1 MQGELMSLAP
11 ELDRAAS
18 AAANGQSSSDQIRG
32 DYTSLRW
39 SMMAILLYV
48 GLGLTGFAVLAGFW
62 PPPGSDLDAEAIKA
76 YFTDQGDALRIGMV
90 MMAAGAPCYYAWSV
104 VLSRIINRIE
114 GPMGPLASIE
124 MVGGL
129 LTAWVTVMPAIIW
142 LTAAFRIE
150 ARSAETVQM
159 LYDLGWIAFDL
170 TFMCSV
176 LQSVALGCAILRD
189 KRTQPLI
196 PHWVAWVS
204 FLAAGSYVPLVLM
217 PFFRTGPFAWQGLI
231 SFWVVFVM
239 FFVLIAVVTP
249 CAWKALRRLEAEDL
263 AAVD

>member
-1 MQGELMSLAP
+1 MSIA
-11 ELDRAAS
+11 
-18 AAANGQSSSDQIRG
+18 QSLQRSTDPADGFTADQIRG
-32 DYTSLRW
+32 DYTTLRW
-39 SMMAILLYV
+39 SLMAILLYV

-62 PPPGSDLDAEAIKA
+62 PPPGANLSAQEIYS
-76 YFTDQGDALRIGMV
+76 YFVDRGDTLRIGMV
-90 MMAAGAPCYYAWSV
+90 AMAAGAPCYYAWSV
-104 VLSRIINRIE
+104 VLSRLIGRIE
-114 GPMGPLASIE
+114 GPMGPLASVE

-150 ARSAETVQM
+150 HRSAETVQT
-159 LYDLGWIAFDL
+159 LYDFGWIAFDL

-189 KRTQPLI
+189 HRDKPLI

-204 FLAAGSYVPLVLM
+204 FLTAASYLPLVLM

-249 CAWKALRRLEAEDL
+249 YAWKALRRLEAEDL
-263 AAVD
+263 AAAV

>member
-1 MQGELMSLAP
+1 MQGELMTLAP
-11 ELDRAAS
+11 NVDRAP
-18 AAANGQSSSDQIRG
+18 SSGVSKVDEIRG
-32 DYTSLRW
+32 DYTALRW
-39 SMMAILLYV
+39 SMMSIVLYV

-62 PPPGSDLDAEAIKA
+62 PPPGADLDAEAIKA
-76 YFTDQGDALRIGMV
+76 YFVEQGDMLRVGMV
-90 MMAAGAPCYYAWSV
+90 AMAAGAPCYYAWSV

-129 LTAWVTVMPAIIW
+129 LTAWVTVTPAVIW

-150 ARSAETVQM
+150 DRSAETVQM
-159 LYDLGWIAFDL
+159 LYDLGWIFFDL

-176 LQSVALGCAILRD
+176 LQSVALAFAILRD
-189 KRTQPLI
+189 KRSQPLI
-196 PHWVAWVS
+196 PHWVAWIS
-204 FLAAGSYVPLVLM
+204 FLTAASYLPLVLM

-249 CAWKALRRLEAEDL
+249 YAWKALRRLEAEDL
-263 AAVD
+263 ATAG